1 MAAGDLY
8 LYDPDQILI
17 TVAGI
22 PITGFADGEFCTI
35 ERDSDAFQD
44 VVGTDGEVTRSK
56 SNDGRATITIRLMQ
70 SSPTNTLLSALHNSD
85 KNAPGGVGVGPFYMQ
100 DLSNLVGG
108 TLLVAEKCW
117 IAKAPDSSWDRTP
130 TEREWKIRVAK
141 LDGLDGGSVQS

>member
-1 MAAGDLY
+1 MAAGDLR
-8 LYDPDQILI
+8 LYDPDNVLI

-22 PITGFADGEFCTI
+22 PISGYADGEFCRI
-35 ERDSDAFQD
+35 EYDTDAFQD

-70 SSPTNTLLSALHNSD
+70 SSPVNALLSALHTSD
-85 KNAPGGVGVGPFYMQ
+85 RNASGGVGVGAFYMQ

-108 TLLVAEKCW
+108 TLLTAEKCW
-117 IAKAPDSSWDRTP
+117 IAKPPDSGWDRTP

-141 LDGLDGGSVQS
+141 LDGLDGGSVQG